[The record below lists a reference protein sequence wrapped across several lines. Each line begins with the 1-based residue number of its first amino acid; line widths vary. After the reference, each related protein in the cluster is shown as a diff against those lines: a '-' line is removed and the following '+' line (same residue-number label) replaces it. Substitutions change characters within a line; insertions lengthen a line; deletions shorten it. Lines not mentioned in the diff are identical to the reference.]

1 MHWEEKQQ
9 KYLGKSITWLPSV
22 TMTIAF
28 LGQHGDEKRGVKW
41 REETWWLPPLPDFH
55 RPTLPASGMMCISA
69 LSEITGQNRVYL
81 NLHCEPLGLL
91 ASFYH
96 KVQQVATDG
105 WKARRGCIP
114 GRSLPLLWKRRHC
127 QDGGQSSHPPGLMEM
142 VHGQGTGR
150 NRWAMQNTQTKWSVT
165 DNELHRLW
173 GFGFF

>member
-1 MHWEEKQQ
+1 MSQIYSTKTDWKERTRRLPVAKGILLKYNSFSALRRKTTKIPWKKHYLIAFSNYDHSLPGTTRWWEE
-9 KYLGKSITWLPSV
+9 
-22 TMTIAF
+22 
-28 LGQHGDEKRGVKW
+28 RCKW

-91 ASFYH
+91 ASLYH

-127 QDGGQSSHPPGLMEM
+127 QEAGSHHTFL
-142 VHGQGTGR
+142 
-150 NRWAMQNTQTKWSVT
+150 A
-165 DNELHRLW
+165 
-173 GFGFF
+173 